1 MTITITTLS
10 LIPWIVAG
18 VAGVAAWIAARRLA
32 RARVA
37 VAPAYVK
44 PRPRARDV

>member
-1 MTITITTLS
+1 MTPTLS

-18 VAGVAAWIAARRLA
+18 VAGVAAWVAGRRLA
-32 RARVA
+32 RARAA

-44 PRPRARDV
+44 PRRRTRNV